1 MPGLKRISR
10 NAFPCFFVL
19 YIFSIICAASAQE
32 FGQFKDERD
41 GKSYRTIRI
50 GQQLWFADN
59 LAYRAGFGRAYPYQ
73 KNAENIAKYGF
84 LYDWS
89 TAGQVC
95 PAGWRLPSNEDWLE
109 LSRIL
114 GPTYKTKLMK
124 SGVWNEEEQA
134 GNESGFSAVPAGM
147 RDNRGKFRAIDT
159 AAYFWTSTK
168 TGDPAYAYGRELGL
182 HGGAYASHQ
191 FGSHVDMSFSVRCI
205 KDEKKAQVPSG
216 QSADDQY
223 LGGFATEDAVVEEE
237 KSYGNE
243 DYVKTGITEY
253 QVYKVMSCKEKQDD
267 YWNYLGTFNCKP
279 SKVNS
284 YKFKINIH
292 KRVPESDEALLTIT
306 NNKTKEVTKLQ
317 INEVYIND
325 EGMTEFSFV
334 YLYNPV
340 RIVNDKNRKV
350 LIWYYE
356 MEHLKEMYYY
366 K

>member
-1 MPGLKRISR
+1 MNPRKKVYLIVALSLLL
-10 NAFPCFFVL
+10 NCSFLF
-19 YIFSIICAASAQE
+19 AQTYGK
-32 FGQFKDERD
+32 FTDSRD
-41 GKSYRTIRI
+41 GKNYSTIQI
-50 GQQLWFADN
+50 GQQLWFAEN
-59 LAYRAGFGRAYPYQ
+59 LAYRTGFGRAYPYL
-73 KNAENIAKYGF
+73 KKSENIPKYGF

-89 TAGQVC
+89 TAGQAC
-95 PAGWRLPSNEDWLE
+95 PEGWKLPSNEDWLE
-109 LSRIL
+109 LSKFL
-114 GPTYKTKLMK
+114 GPSYKTRLMK
-124 SGVWNEEEQA
+124 KGVWNEEEQA

-147 RDNRGKFRAIDT
+147 RDNRGLFRAIDT

-168 TGDPAYAYGRELGL
+168 TGDQAYAYGREFGKQ
-182 HGGAYASHQ
+182 GGSYASHE
-191 FGSHVDMSFSVRCI
+191 FGSHVDMSFSVRCLRAEG
-205 KDEKKAQVPSG
+205 KTQVPPNRG
-216 QSADDQY
+216 GEEQY
-223 LGGFATEDAVVEEE
+223 DGGFSTEDAIVNQE

-243 DYVKTGITEY
+243 DDVKTGITEY

-292 KRVPESDEALLTIT
+292 KRIPESDEALLTIT
-306 NNKTKEVTKLQ
+306 NNKTREVTKLQ

-334 YLYNPV
+334 YLFNPV